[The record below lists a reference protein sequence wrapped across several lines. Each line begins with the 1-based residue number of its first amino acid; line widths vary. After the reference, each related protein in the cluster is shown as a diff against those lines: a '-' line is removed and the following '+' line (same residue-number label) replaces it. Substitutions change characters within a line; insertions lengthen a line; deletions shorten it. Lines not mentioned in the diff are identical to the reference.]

1 VERWIRGSASATPG
15 AGIDTVGWDTVAVTT
30 RLRECWSAIRYLVV
44 GAGTGLLSMLALAG
58 LFAVLLLCPLGIGI
72 PALAP
77 AIRLARLPVGVD
89 RRQAA
94 CHLGEPI
101 PEPYRDGSP
110 LKDPATRRD
119 LGWLAIQAATGSFLG
134 ALAFGLPLGALQQ
147 VVTAFVWPAVP
158 GGIEAS
164 LGLVVNSWPMA
175 ALTVLT
181 GVAMA
186 ALSLLLPRVARWKAR
201 IAQRLLAPAPGVV
214 LADRVAEL
222 TATRAAAL
230 EAHGAELRR
239 IERDLHDGTQA
250 RIAAVVLQ
258 LGIAGQLY
266 DRDPATA
273 RDLLVK
279 AQDTATD
286 ALAEL
291 RTVVRSIYPPL
302 LSERGL
308 PGALRALAERSP
320 VPAAVDVE
328 YETGRPA
335 AVEAA
340 AYFVVAEA
348 LANVTKH
355 ADASQVDIT
364 LGGTASVLRLD
375 IHDDGRGG
383 ADESRGSGLA
393 GIRRRAEA
401 FDGTLTL
408 TSPPGGPTVL
418 RVELPCGS

>member
-1 VERWIRGSASATPG
+1 MEGWIRGSASTTTG
-15 AGIDTVGWDTVAVTT
+15 VGWDTVGVTT
-30 RLRECWSAIRYLVV
+30 RLRECWSAARYLVV
-44 GAGTGLLSMLALAG
+44 GAGTSLLSIFALAG
-58 LFAVLLLCPLGIGI
+58 LFAVLLLCPFGVGI
-72 PALAP
+72 PSLAP
-77 AIRLARLPVGVD
+77 AIKLSRWPVRVD
-89 RRQAA
+89 RRRAA
-94 CHLGEPI
+94 RKLGEAI

-119 LGWLAIQAATGSFLG
+119 LAWLAIHAATGLILG
-134 ALAFGLPLGALQQ
+134 SLAFGLPLGAVQQ
-147 VVTAFVWPAVP
+147 VVTVLIWPVVP
-158 GGIEAS
+158 GGIEGS
-164 LGLVVNSWPMA
+164 LGIMVNSWPSAGLDFLVAAGMA
-175 ALTVLT
+175 AAT
-181 GVAMA
+181 
-186 ALSLLLPRVARWKAR
+186 LLLPRAARWQAR
-201 IAQRLLAPAPGVV
+201 TAQKLLRPAPGVV

-266 DRDPATA
+266 DRDPDTV

-308 PGALRALAERSP
+308 AGAVRALAERTP
-320 VPAAVDVE
+320 VPTAVTVE

-340 AYFVVAEA
+340 AYFVVAEV

-355 ADASQVDIT
+355 ADASQVDIV
-364 LGGTASVLRLD
+364 LGGTASLLRLE
-375 IHDDGRGG
+375 IRDDGRGG
-383 ADESRGSGLA
+383 ADERRGSGIA

>member
-1 VERWIRGSASATPG
+1 
-15 AGIDTVGWDTVAVTT
+15 
-30 RLRECWSAIRYLVV
+30 LRECWSAVRYLVV
-44 GAGTGLLSMLALAG
+44 GAGTSLLSIFALAG
-58 LFAVLLLCPLGIGI
+58 LFAVLLLCPFGVGI
-72 PALAP
+72 PSLAP
-77 AIRLARLPVGVD
+77 AIRLSRWPVRVD

-94 CHLGEPI
+94 RHLGAPI

-119 LGWLAIQAATGSFLG
+119 LAWLAIHAATGTILG

-147 VVTAFVWPAVP
+147 VLTALVWPLVP
-158 GGIEAS
+158 GGIEGS

-175 ALTVLT
+175 AVSVLT
-181 GVAMA
+181 GVAMVA
-186 ALSLLLPRVARWKAR
+186 VSLLLPRVARWKAR
-201 IAQRLLAPAPGVV
+201 TAQRLLKPAPGVV

-266 DRDPATA
+266 DRDPATV

-291 RTVVRSIYPPL
+291 RTVVRSIHPPL

-308 PGALRALAERSP
+308 AGAVRALAERSP
-320 VPAAVDVE
+320 VPADVDVRSE
-328 YETGRPA
+328 AGRPA

-355 ADASQVDIT
+355 ADASRVGIT
-364 LGGTASVLRLD
+364 LDGTANLLCLEVR
-375 IHDDGRGG
+375 DDGRGG
-383 ADESRGSGLA
+383 ADEFRGSGLA

>member
-1 VERWIRGSASATPG
+1 MKS
-15 AGIDTVGWDTVAVTT
+15 
-30 RLRECWSAIRYLVV
+30 RLRVWWSAIRYLVV
-44 GAGTGLLSMLALAG
+44 GAGTSVLSILALAG
-58 LFAVLLLCPLGIGI
+58 LFGVLLLCPFGVGI
-72 PALAP
+72 PSLAP
-77 AIRLARLPVGVD
+77 AIRLSRWPVGVD
-89 RRQAA
+89 RRRAA
-94 CHLGEPI
+94 RRLGEAI

-119 LGWLAIQAATGSFLG
+119 LAWLAIHAATGMLLG
-134 ALAFGLPLGALQQ
+134 SMAFGLPLGVVQQ
-147 VVTAFVWPAVP
+147 VVTLVAWPAA
-158 GGIEAS
+158 GGIEGS
-164 LGLVVNSWPMA
+164 LGFVVDSWPRA
-175 ALTVLT
+175 GLTLLAGIAFAGLT
-181 GVAMA
+181 
-186 ALSLLLPRVARWKAR
+186 LLLPRAARWQAR
-201 IAQRLLAPAPGVV
+201 TARKLLRPAPGVV

-266 DRDPATA
+266 DRDPDTV

-308 PGALRALAERSP
+308 TGAVRALAEHCP
-320 VPAAVDVE
+320 VPTAVHVE
-328 YETGRPA
+328 YETHRPA

-340 AYFVVAEA
+340 AYFVVAEV

-355 ADASQVDIT
+355 ADASTVDIT
-364 LGGTASVLRLD
+364 LGGTASLLSLR
-375 IHDDGRGG
+375 IRDDGRGG
-383 ADESRGSGLA
+383 ADERRGSGLS

>member
-1 VERWIRGSASATPG
+1 M
-15 AGIDTVGWDTVAVTT
+15 TT
-30 RLRECWSAIRYLVV
+30 RLRECWSAARYLVV
-44 GAGTGLLSMLALAG
+44 GAGTSLLSMLALTG
-58 LFAVLLLCPLGIGI
+58 LFAVLLLCPFGVGI
-72 PALAP
+72 PSLAP
-77 AIRLARLPVGVD
+77 AVRLARRPVGID
-89 RRQAA
+89 RRRAA
-94 CHLGEPI
+94 RRLGEPI

-119 LGWLAIQAATGSFLG
+119 LAWLAIHAATGMFLG
-134 ALAFGLPLGALQQ
+134 ALAIGLPLGAVQQ
-147 VVTAFVWPAVP
+147 FVTVIIWPAVP
-158 GGIEAS
+158 GGLEGS
-164 LGLVVNSWPMA
+164 LGIMVNSWPRA
-175 ALTVLT
+175 ALDLL
-181 GVAMA
+181 VAA
-186 ALSLLLPRVARWKAR
+186 AMVAGALQLPRLARWQAR
-201 IAQRLLAPAPGVV
+201 TARKLLAPAPGVV

-258 LGIAGQLY
+258 LGIADQLY
-266 DRDPATA
+266 ERDPAAA

-291 RTVVRSIYPPL
+291 RTVVRSIHPPL

-308 PGALRALAERSP
+308 AGAVRALAEHSP
-320 VPAAVDVE
+320 VPAVVDVE
-328 YETGRPA
+328 DGSGRPA

-355 ADASQVDIT
+355 ADASRVDIR
-364 LGGTASVLRLD
+364 LGGTDSLLRLE
-375 IHDDGRGG
+375 IRDDGRGG
-383 ADESRGSGLA
+383 ADESHGSGLA

>member
-1 VERWIRGSASATPG
+1 
-15 AGIDTVGWDTVAVTT
+15 VTT
-30 RLRECWSAIRYLVV
+30 RLRACWSAVRYLVT
-44 GAGTGLLSMLALAG
+44 GAATSLLSIFALIGLLV
-58 LFAVLLLCPLGIGI
+58 VLVLCPFGIGI
-72 PALAP
+72 PSVAP
-77 AIRLARLPVGVD
+77 AIRLSRRVVGLD
-89 RRQAA
+89 RRRAA
-94 CHLGEPI
+94 HALGEPI
-101 PEPYRDGSP
+101 PEPYRDGNP
-110 LKDPATRRD
+110 VTDPATRRD
-119 LGWLAIQAATGSFLG
+119 LAWLAIHAATGLLLG
-134 ALAFGLPLGALQQ
+134 ALAFGLPVGAVQQ

-164 LGLVVNSWPMA
+164 MGIVVHSWPTA
-175 ALTVLT
+175 GLAVLS
-181 GVAMA
+181 GIAMA
-186 ALSLLLPRVARWKAR
+186 AVTLLLAPVVARWQAR
-201 IAQRLLAPAPGVV
+201 TARSLLKPGPGVV

-266 DRDPATA
+266 ERDPDTV
-273 RDLLVK
+273 RELLVK

-308 PGALRALAERSP
+308 AGAVRALGERSP
-320 VPAAVDVE
+320 VPVALTVE
-328 YETGRPA
+328 NDSGRPA

-355 ADASQVDIT
+355 ADASKIEIT
-364 LGGTASVLRLD
+364 LGGPAGLLSID
-375 IHDDGRGG
+375 IRDDGRGG
-383 ADESRGSGLA
+383 AEEAAGSGLA

-408 TSPPGGPTVL
+408 TSPPGGPTEL

>member
-1 VERWIRGSASATPG
+1 M
-15 AGIDTVGWDTVAVTT
+15 VGWDTAVVTI
-30 RLRECWSAIRYLVV
+30 RLRECWSAVRYLVI
-44 GAGTGLLSMLALAG
+44 GAGTSLLSLLALAG
-58 LFAVLLLCPLGIGI
+58 LFAVLLLCPFGVGI
-72 PALAP
+72 PSLAP

-89 RRQAA
+89 RRRAA
-94 CHLGEPI
+94 RRLGEPI
-101 PEPYRDGSP
+101 PEPYRAGSP

-119 LGWLAIQAATGSFLG
+119 LAWLAIHAATGMLVG
-134 ALAFGLPLGALQQ
+134 ALAFGLPLGAVQQ
-147 VVTAFVWPAVP
+147 VITAFAWPAVP
-158 GGIEAS
+158 GGIEGS
-164 LGLVVNSWPMA
+164 LGIMVNSWPRA
-175 ALTVLT
+175 ALTLV
-181 GVAMA
+181 VAA
-186 ALSLLLPRVARWKAR
+186 AMVAAGLQLPRVARWQAR
-201 IAQRLLAPAPGVV
+201 TARKLLAPAPGVV

-239 IERDLHDGTQA
+239 IERDLHDGMQA

-291 RTVVRSIYPPL
+291 RTVVRSIHPPL

-308 PGALRALAERSP
+308 AGAVRALAERCP
-320 VPAAVDVE
+320 VPAAVDVRSE
-328 YETGRPA
+328 AGRPA

-355 ADASQVDIT
+355 ADASRVDIT
-364 LGGTASVLRLD
+364 LGGTASLLCLEIR
-375 IHDDGRGG
+375 DDGRGG
-383 ADESRGSGLA
+383 ADEAGGSGLA

>member
-1 VERWIRGSASATPG
+1 M
-15 AGIDTVGWDTVAVTT
+15 TT
-30 RLRECWSAIRYLVV
+30 RLRECWSAVRYLVV
-44 GAGTGLLSMLALAG
+44 GAGTSLLSLFALAG
-58 LFAVLLLCPLGIGI
+58 LFAVLLLCPFGVGI
-72 PALAP
+72 PSLAP
-77 AIRLARLPVGVD
+77 AIRLARWPVGFD
-89 RRQAA
+89 RRRAA
-94 CHLGEPI
+94 RALGEPI

-110 LKDPATRRD
+110 VKDPATRRD
-119 LGWLAIQAATGSFLG
+119 LAWLAIHAATGLIIG
-134 ALAFGLPLGALQQ
+134 ALAFGLPLGAVQQ
-147 VVTAFVWPAVP
+147 VITVLIWPLVP
-158 GGIEAS
+158 GGIEGS
-164 LGLVVNSWPMA
+164 LGIVVDSWPRAGLDLLVA
-175 ALTVLT
+175 AAM
-181 GVAMA
+181 VAA
-186 ALSLLLPRVARWKAR
+186 TLQLPRVARWRAR
-201 IAQRLLAPAPGVV
+201 TARKLLAPAPGVV

-308 PGALRALAERSP
+308 AGAVRALAERSP
-320 VPAAVDVE
+320 VPVDVTVE

-340 AYFVVAEA
+340 AYFVVAEV

-355 ADASQVDIT
+355 ANASQVDLT
-364 LGGTASVLRLD
+364 LGGTASLLCLEIR
-375 IHDDGRGG
+375 DDGRGG

>member
-1 VERWIRGSASATPG
+1 M
-15 AGIDTVGWDTVAVTT
+15 TT
-30 RLRECWSAIRYLVV
+30 RLRQCWSAVRYLVV
-44 GAGTGLLSMLALAG
+44 GAGTSMLSLFALFG
-58 LFAVLLLCPLGIGI
+58 LFAVLLLCPFGVGI
-72 PALAP
+72 PSVVP
-77 AIRLARLPVGVD
+77 MIRLSRWPVRAERRRAARK
-89 RRQAA
+89 
-94 CHLGEPI
+94 LGEPI

-119 LGWLAIQAATGSFLG
+119 LAWLALHAATGTIIG
-134 ALAFGLPLGALQQ
+134 VLAFGLPLGAVQQ
-147 VVTAFVWPAVP
+147 VITSFVWPLVP
-158 GGIEAS
+158 GGIEGS
-164 LGLVVNSWPMA
+164 VGIVVNSWPRAGLDLLVA
-175 ALTVLT
+175 AAM
-181 GVAMA
+181 VAA
-186 ALSLLLPRVARWKAR
+186 TLQLPRVARWQAR
-201 IAQRLLAPAPGVV
+201 TARKLLAPAPGVV

-308 PGALRALAERSP
+308 AGAVRALAERSP
-320 VPAAVDVE
+320 VPVAVDVE
-328 YETGRPA
+328 YEPGRPA

-355 ADASQVDIT
+355 ADASRVDIT
-364 LGGTASVLRLD
+364 LGGTASLLRLE
-375 IHDDGRGG
+375 IRDDGRGG
-383 ADESRGSGLA
+383 ADEYRGSGLA

>member
-1 VERWIRGSASATPG
+1 MRGSASTTPG
-15 AGIDTVGWDTVAVTT
+15 VGWDTVAVTT
-30 RLRECWSAIRYLVV
+30 RLRECWSAVRYLVV
-44 GAGTGLLSMLALAG
+44 GAGTSLLSMFALTG
-58 LFAVLLLCPLGIGI
+58 LFAVVLLCPFGIGI
-72 PALAP
+72 PSLAP
-77 AIRLARLPVGVD
+77 MIRLSRWPVGVD

-94 CHLGEPI
+94 RHLGEPI

-119 LGWLAIQAATGSFLG
+119 LAWLGLHAATGTILG
-134 ALAFGLPLGALQQ
+134 VLSFGLPVSALQQ
-147 VVTAFVWPAVP
+147 FVFAVVWPWVP
-158 GGIEAS
+158 GGIEGQ
-164 LGLVVNSWPMA
+164 LGVVVNSWPTA
-175 ALTVLT
+175 GLSVLS
-181 GVAMA
+181 GVAML
-186 ALSLLLPRVARWKAR
+186 ALFLLMPRIARWKAGLAR
-201 IAQRLLAPAPGVV
+201 RLLRPAPGVV

-308 PGALRALAERSP
+308 AGAVRALAERCP

-328 YETGRPA
+328 YEAGRPA

-355 ADASQVDIT
+355 ADASKVDIR
-364 LGGTASVLRLD
+364 LGGTASLLYLEIR
-375 IHDDGRGG
+375 DDGRGG
-383 ADESRGSGLA
+383 AVESDGSGLA

>member
-1 VERWIRGSASATPG
+1 M
-15 AGIDTVGWDTVAVTT
+15 TT
-30 RLRECWSAIRYLVV
+30 RVRACWSAVRYLLV
-44 GAGTGLLSMLALAG
+44 GAATSMLSIFALLG
-58 LFAVLLLCPLGIGI
+58 LFVVLVLCPFGIGI
-72 PALAP
+72 PSVAP
-77 AIRLARLPVGVD
+77 AIRLSRKVVGFD
-89 RRQAA
+89 RRRAA
-94 CHLGEPI
+94 RALGEPI
-101 PEPYRDGSP
+101 PEPYRDGNP
-110 LKDPATRRD
+110 LTDPATRRD
-119 LGWLAIQAATGSFLG
+119 VAWLALHAATGLVLG
-134 ALAFGLPLGALQQ
+134 ALAFGLPIGAVQQ

-164 LGLVVNSWPMA
+164 MGIVVHSWPTA
-175 ALTVLT
+175 GLAVLS
-181 GVAMA
+181 GIAMA
-186 ALSLLLPRVARWKAR
+186 AVTLLLAPPVARWQAR
-201 IAQRLLAPAPGVV
+201 TARSLLKPGPGVV

-266 DRDPATA
+266 ERDPETV

-308 PGALRALAERSP
+308 AGAVRALGERSP
-320 VPAAVDVE
+320 VPVALTVE
-328 YETGRPA
+328 NDAGRPA

-355 ADASQVDIT
+355 ADASKIEIT
-364 LGGTASVLRLD
+364 LGGTAGLLSID
-375 IHDDGRGG
+375 IRDDGRGG
-383 ADESRGSGLA
+383 AEEAAGSGLA

-408 TSPPGGPTVL
+408 TSPPGGPTEL

>member
-1 VERWIRGSASATPG
+1 
-15 AGIDTVGWDTVAVTT
+15 VTT
-30 RLRECWSAIRYLVV
+30 RLRECWSAVRYLAV
-44 GAGTGLLSMLALAG
+44 GAGTSMLSLFALAS
-58 LFAVLLLCPLGIGI
+58 LFAVLLLCPFGVGI
-72 PALAP
+72 PSLPP
-77 AIRLARLPVGVD
+77 AIRLSRLPVGID
-89 RRQAA
+89 RRRAA
-94 CHLGEPI
+94 KKLGEPI

-119 LGWLAIQAATGSFLG
+119 LAWLALHAATGTIIG
-134 ALAFGLPLGALQQ
+134 ALAVGLPLGAVQQ
-147 VVTAFVWPAVP
+147 VVTAFAWPAVP
-158 GGIEAS
+158 GGIEGSA
-164 LGLVVNSWPMA
+164 GLLVNSWPRA
-175 ALTVLT
+175 ALTLLI
-181 GVAMA
+181 GAAMA
-186 ALSLLLPRVARWKAR
+186 AATLLLPRVARWQAR
-201 IAQRLLAPAPGVV
+201 TAQKLLRPAPGVV
-214 LADRVAEL
+214 LADRIAEL

-258 LGIAGQLY
+258 LGVADQLY
-266 DRDPATA
+266 DRDPGAA
-273 RDLLVK
+273 RELLVK

-291 RTVVRSIYPPL
+291 RTVVRSIHPPL

-308 PGALRALAERSP
+308 AGAVRALAERCP
-320 VPAAVDVE
+320 VPATVDVAS
-328 YETGRPA
+328 ETGRPA

-355 ADASQVDIT
+355 ADASRVDIT
-364 LGGTASVLRLD
+364 LGGTSSLLCLEIR
-375 IHDDGRGG
+375 DDGRGG
-383 ADESRGSGLA
+383 AGESPGSGLA

>member
-1 VERWIRGSASATPG
+1 M
-15 AGIDTVGWDTVAVTT
+15 TT
-30 RLRECWSAIRYLVV
+30 RLRQCWSAVRYLAV
-44 GAGTGLLSMLALAG
+44 GAGTSLLSIFALTLLA
-58 LFAVLLLCPLGIGI
+58 AVLLLCPFGVGI
-72 PALAP
+72 PSLAP
-77 AIRLARLPVGVD
+77 ALRLARRPVALD
-89 RRQAA
+89 RRRAA
-94 CHLGEPI
+94 RELGEPI

-119 LGWLAIQAATGSFLG
+119 LAWLAIHAATGMLLG
-134 ALAFGLPLGALQQ
+134 ALAVGLPLGVVQQ
-147 VVTAFVWPAVP
+147 VVTAVVWPAVP
-158 GGIEAS
+158 GGIEGS
-164 LGLVVNSWPMA
+164 LGQQVNSWPMA
-175 ALTVLT
+175 ALTLLV
-181 GVAMA
+181 GAAMA
-186 ALSLLLPRVARWKAR
+186 ALTLLLPWAARWQAR
-201 IAQRLLAPAPGVV
+201 TAWRLLTPAPGVV

-258 LGIAGQLY
+258 LGIADQLY
-266 DRDPATA
+266 ERDPAAA
-273 RDLLVK
+273 RELLVK

-291 RTVVRSIYPPL
+291 RTVVRSIHPPL

-308 PGALRALAERSP
+308 AGAVRALAERCP

-328 YETGRPA
+328 HETGRPA

-355 ADASQVDIT
+355 AGASQVDIT
-364 LGGTASVLRLD
+364 LGGTDSVLFLEIR
-375 IHDDGRGG
+375 DDGHGG
-383 ADESRGSGLA
+383 AEESGGSGLA

-401 FDGTLTL
+401 FDGTLKL

>member
-1 VERWIRGSASATPG
+1 
-15 AGIDTVGWDTVAVTT
+15 VTT
-30 RLRECWSAIRYLVV
+30 RLRTCWSAVRFLVV
-44 GAGTGLLSMLALAG
+44 GAATSMLSIFALIGLLV
-58 LFAVLLLCPLGIGI
+58 VLLLCPFGVGI
-72 PALAP
+72 PSVAP
-77 AIRLARLPVGVD
+77 AIRLSRRVVGLD
-89 RRQAA
+89 RRRAA
-94 CHLGEPI
+94 RRLGEPI

-119 LGWLAIQAATGSFLG
+119 LAWLAIHAATGMFLG
-134 ALAFGLPLGALQQ
+134 SLAFGLPLGVVQQ
-147 VVTAFVWPAVP
+147 VVTAFAWPAVP
-158 GGIEAS
+158 GGIEGS
-164 LGLVVNSWPMA
+164 VGIVVNSWPRA
-175 ALTVLT
+175 ALTLLV
-181 GVAMA
+181 GAAFA
-186 ALSLLLPRVARWKAR
+186 ALTLLLPRLARWQAR
-201 IAQRLLAPAPGVV
+201 TARRLLAPAPGVV

-258 LGIAGQLY
+258 LGIAGQLSE
-266 DRDPATA
+266 RDPKAA
-273 RDLLVK
+273 QELLVK

-308 PGALRALAERSP
+308 AGAVGALGERSP
-320 VPAAVDVE
+320 VPVVLTVENDV
-328 YETGRPA
+328 GRPA

-355 ADASQVDIT
+355 ADASKIEIT
-364 LGGTASVLRLD
+364 LRGTAGLLRID
-375 IHDDGRGG
+375 IRDDGRGG
-383 ADESRGSGLA
+383 AEEAGGSGLA

-408 TSPPGGPTVL
+408 TSPPGGPTEL

>member
-1 VERWIRGSASATPG
+1 M
-15 AGIDTVGWDTVAVTT
+15 TT
-30 RLRECWSAIRYLVV
+30 RLRECWSAVRYLVV
-44 GAGTGLLSMLALAG
+44 GAGTSLLSMLALAG
-58 LFAVLLLCPLGIGI
+58 LFAVLLLCPFGVGI
-72 PALAP
+72 PSLAP
-77 AIRLARLPVGVD
+77 AIRLARRPVGID

-94 CHLGEPI
+94 RHLGEPI

-119 LGWLAIQAATGSFLG
+119 LAWLALHAATGTIMG
-134 ALAFGLPLGALQQ
+134 ALAFGLPVAAVEQ
-147 VVTAFVWPAVP
+147 VVFAFLWPAVP
-158 GGIEAS
+158 GGIEGS
-164 LGLVVNSWPMA
+164 FGLVVDSWPMA
-175 ALTVLT
+175 ALSVLT

-186 ALSLLLPRVARWKAR
+186 AVSLLLPRVARWKAR
-201 IAQRLLAPAPGVV
+201 TAKRLLEPAPGVV

-258 LGIAGQLY
+258 LGLADQLY
-266 DRDPATA
+266 ERDPATA

-291 RTVVRSIYPPL
+291 RTVVRSIHPPL

-308 PGALRALAERSP
+308 AGAVRALAERSP

-328 YETGRPA
+328 DETGRPA

-355 ADASQVDIT
+355 ADASRVDIT
-364 LGGTASVLRLD
+364 LGGTPSVLRLE
-375 IHDDGRGG
+375 IRDDGRGG
-383 ADESRGSGLA
+383 ADESGGSGLA

-401 FDGTLTL
+401 FDGTLTV

>member
-1 VERWIRGSASATPG
+1 M
-15 AGIDTVGWDTVAVTT
+15 TT
-30 RLRECWSAIRYLVV
+30 RLRKVWSAVRYLVV
-44 GAGTGLLSMLALAG
+44 GAGTSMLSLFALVG
-58 LFAVLLLCPLGIGI
+58 LFAVLLLCPFGVGI
-72 PALAP
+72 PSLAP
-77 AIRLARLPVGVD
+77 ATRLARWPVGID
-89 RRQAA
+89 RRRAA
-94 CHLGEPI
+94 RRLGEAI

-119 LGWLAIQAATGSFLG
+119 LAWLAIHAVTGLVVG
-134 ALAFGLPLGALQQ
+134 ALAIGLPLGAVQQ
-147 VVTAFVWPAVP
+147 VVTAVVWPAVP
-158 GGIEAS
+158 GGIQGS
-164 LGLVVNSWPMA
+164 LGIVVNSWPTA
-175 ALTVLT
+175 ALGVLS

-186 ALSLLLPRVARWKAR
+186 AVTLVAPRVARWQAR
-201 IAQRLLAPAPGVV
+201 TARRLLAPGPGTV

-266 DRDPATA
+266 ERDPETV

-308 PGALRALAERSP
+308 TGAARALAEHCP
-320 VPAAVDVE
+320 VPATVTVE

-340 AYFVVAEA
+340 AYFVVAEV

-355 ADASQVDIT
+355 AGASEVDIT
-364 LGGTASVLRLD
+364 IGGTASVLCLQIR
-375 IHDDGRGG
+375 DDGHGG

>member
-1 VERWIRGSASATPG
+1 M
-15 AGIDTVGWDTVAVTT
+15 TT
-30 RLRECWSAIRYLVV
+30 RLRECWSAARYLLV
-44 GAGTGLLSMLALAG
+44 GAGTSLLSIFALVGLL
-58 LFAVLLLCPLGIGI
+58 AVLLLCPFGVGI
-72 PALAP
+72 PSLAP
-77 AIRLARLPVGVD
+77 AIKLARRPVGID
-89 RRQAA
+89 RRRAA
-94 CHLGEPI
+94 RRLGEAI

-119 LGWLAIQAATGSFLG
+119 LAWLAIHAATGMLLG
-134 ALAFGLPLGALQQ
+134 AVAIGLPLGAVQQ
-147 VVTAFVWPAVP
+147 FVTAFVWPAVP
-158 GGIEAS
+158 GGLEGS
-164 LGLVVNSWPMA
+164 LGIVVTSWPTA
-175 ALTVLT
+175 ALCFVS
-181 GVAMA
+181 GIAMA
-186 ALSLLLPRVARWKAR
+186 AAALVYPRVARWQAR
-201 IAQRLLAPAPGVV
+201 TAKRLLEPGPDAV

-266 DRDPATA
+266 DRDPATV

-308 PGALRALAERSP
+308 AGAVRALAERTP
-320 VPAAVDVE
+320 VPAAVTVE

-348 LANVTKH
+348 LANITKH
-355 ADASQVDIT
+355 ADASTVDIK
-364 LGGTASVLRLD
+364 LGGTASLLTLEIR
-375 IHDDGRGG
+375 DDGRGG
-383 ADESRGSGLA
+383 ADEQRGSGLA

>member
-1 VERWIRGSASATPG
+1 M
-15 AGIDTVGWDTVAVTT
+15 TT
-30 RLRECWSAIRYLVV
+30 RLRKVWSAVRYLVV
-44 GAGTGLLSMLALAG
+44 GAGTSMLSLFALVG
-58 LFAVLLLCPLGIGI
+58 LFAVLLLCPFGVGI
-72 PALAP
+72 PSLAP
-77 AIRLARLPVGVD
+77 AIRLSRWPVGID
-89 RRQAA
+89 RRRAA
-94 CHLGEPI
+94 RRLGEAI

-119 LGWLAIQAATGSFLG
+119 LAWLAIHAVTGLVVG
-134 ALAFGLPLGALQQ
+134 ALAIGLPLGAVQQ
-147 VVTAFVWPAVP
+147 VVTAVVWPAVP
-158 GGIEAS
+158 GGIEGS
-164 LGLVVNSWPMA
+164 LGIVVNSWPTA
-175 ALTVLT
+175 ALCVLS

-186 ALSLLLPRVARWKAR
+186 AVTLVAPRVAQWQAR
-201 IAQRLLAPAPGVV
+201 TARRLLAPGPGTV

-266 DRDPATA
+266 ERDPETV
-273 RDLLVK
+273 RELLVK

-308 PGALRALAERSP
+308 TGAARALAEHCP
-320 VPAAVDVE
+320 VPATVTVE

-340 AYFVVAEA
+340 AYFVVAEV

-355 ADASQVDIT
+355 AGASEVDIT
-364 LGGTASVLRLD
+364 IGGTASVLCLQIR
-375 IHDDGRGG
+375 DDGHGG

>member
-1 VERWIRGSASATPG
+1 M
-15 AGIDTVGWDTVAVTT
+15 TT
-30 RLRECWSAIRYLVV
+30 RLRECWSAVRYLVI
-44 GAGTGLLSMLALAG
+44 GAGTSLLSMLALTG
-58 LFAVLLLCPLGIGI
+58 LFAVLLLCPFGVGI

-77 AIRLARLPVGVD
+77 AIRLARRPVGVD

-94 CHLGEPI
+94 RHLGEPI

-110 LKDPATRRD
+110 VKDPATRRD
-119 LGWLAIQAATGSFLG
+119 LAWLALHAATGTLMG
-134 ALAFGLPLGALQQ
+134 AVAFGLPLGALQH
-147 VVTAFVWPAVP
+147 VVFAFVWPTVP
-158 GGIEAS
+158 GGLEGNF
-164 LGLVVNSWPMA
+164 GLVVDSWPMA
-175 ALTVLT
+175 AVSVLI

-186 ALSLLLPRVARWKAR
+186 AVSLLLPRVARWKAR
-201 IAQRLLAPAPGVV
+201 LARRLLSPAPGVV

-291 RTVVRSIYPPL
+291 RTVVRSIHPPL

-308 PGALRALAERSP
+308 AGAVRALAERSP
-320 VPAAVDVE
+320 VPVAVDVE
-328 YETGRPA
+328 TETHRPA

-355 ADASQVDIT
+355 ADASHVDIVV
-364 LGGTASVLRLD
+364 GGTASVLCLEIR
-375 IHDDGRGG
+375 DDGRGG
-383 ADESRGSGLA
+383 ATESGGSGLA

>member
-1 VERWIRGSASATPG
+1 MRGWIRGSASTTTA
-15 AGIDTVGWDTVAVTT
+15 VGWDTVAVTT
-30 RLRECWSAIRYLVV
+30 RLRECWSAARYLVV
-44 GAGTGLLSMLALAG
+44 GAGTSLLSIFALVG
-58 LFAVLLLCPLGIGI
+58 LFAVLLLCPVGVGI
-72 PALAP
+72 PSLAP
-77 AIRLARLPVGVD
+77 AIKLARWPVGVD
-89 RRQAA
+89 RRRAA
-94 CHLGEPI
+94 RRLGEAI

-119 LGWLAIQAATGSFLG
+119 LAWLAIHAATGLVLG
-134 ALAFGLPLGALQQ
+134 SLAIGLPIGAVQQ
-147 VVTAFVWPAVP
+147 VVTVIIWPAVP
-158 GGIEAS
+158 GGIEGS
-164 LGLVVNSWPMA
+164 LGIVVNSWPRA
-175 ALTVLT
+175 GLDFLIA
-181 GVAMA
+181 VAMA
-186 ALSLLLPRVARWKAR
+186 AATLLLPRAARWQAR
-201 IAQRLLAPAPGVV
+201 TARKLLRPAPGVV

-266 DRDPATA
+266 DRDPETV

-308 PGALRALAERSP
+308 AGAVRALAERTP
-320 VPAAVDVE
+320 VPTAVTVE

-340 AYFVVAEA
+340 AYFVVAEV

-355 ADASQVDIT
+355 ADASTVDIK
-364 LGGTASVLRLD
+364 LGGTPSLLTLEIR
-375 IHDDGRGG
+375 DDGRGG
-383 ADESRGSGLA
+383 ADERRGSGLA

>member
-1 VERWIRGSASATPG
+1 M
-15 AGIDTVGWDTVAVTT
+15 TT
-30 RLRECWSAIRYLVV
+30 RLRECWSAVRFLVV
-44 GAGTGLLSMLALAG
+44 GAGTSLLSMFALTG
-58 LFAVLLLCPLGIGI
+58 LFAVVLLCPFGIGI
-72 PALAP
+72 PSLAP
-77 AIRLARLPVGVD
+77 MIRLARRPVGVD
-89 RRQAA
+89 RRRAA
-94 CHLGEPI
+94 RRLGEPI
-101 PEPYRDGSP
+101 PEPYRDGHP

-119 LGWLAIQAATGSFLG
+119 LAWLAAHAATGLVIG
-134 ALAFGLPLGALQQ
+134 ALAFGLPIGAVQQ
-147 VVTAFVWPAVP
+147 VITVLIWPLVP
-158 GGIEAS
+158 GGIEGS
-164 LGLVVNSWPMA
+164 LGIVVDSWPRA
-175 ALTVLT
+175 ALDLLVAVAM
-181 GVAMA
+181 GVAT
-186 ALSLLLPRVARWKAR
+186 LQLPRVARWQAR
-201 IAQRLLAPAPGVV
+201 TARKLLAPAPGVV

-258 LGIAGQLY
+258 LGIADQLY
-266 DRDPATA
+266 DRDPETA

-291 RTVVRSIYPPL
+291 RTVVRSIHPPL

-308 PGALRALAERSP
+308 AGAVRALAERSP
-320 VPAAVDVE
+320 VPVAVDVE
-328 YETGRPA
+328 YEAGRPA

-364 LGGTASVLRLD
+364 LGGTASVVRLE
-375 IHDDGRGG
+375 IRDDGRGG
-383 ADESRGSGLA
+383 ADESGGSGLA

>member
-1 VERWIRGSASATPG
+1 
-15 AGIDTVGWDTVAVTT
+15 
-30 RLRECWSAIRYLVV
+30 
-44 GAGTGLLSMLALAG
+44 M
-58 LFAVLLLCPLGIGI
+58 LLLCPFGIGI
-72 PALAP
+72 PSLAP
-77 AIRLARLPVGVD
+77 AIRLARWPVGVD
-89 RRQAA
+89 RRRAA
-94 CHLGEPI
+94 RRLGEAI

-110 LKDPATRRD
+110 IKDPATRRD
-119 LGWLAIQAATGSFLG
+119 VAWLAIHAATGMFLG
-134 ALAFGLPLGALQQ
+134 SLAIGLPLGVVQQ
-147 VVTAFVWPAVP
+147 IVTAFVWPAVP
-158 GGIEAS
+158 GGIEGS
-164 LGLVVNSWPMA
+164 VGIVVNSWPRAGLTLLVGAAFA
-175 ALTVLT
+175 ALT
-181 GVAMA
+181 
-186 ALSLLLPRVARWKAR
+186 LLMPRLARWQAR
-201 IAQRLLAPAPGVV
+201 TARRLLAPAPGVV

-266 DRDPATA
+266 DRDPATV

-302 LSERGL
+302 LTERGL
-308 PGALRALAERSP
+308 AGAVRALGERSP
-320 VPAAVDVE
+320 VPVAVTVRVRNRPP
-328 YETGRPA
+328 GRGRGRR
-335 AVEAA
+335 V
-340 AYFVVAEA
+340 
-348 LANVTKH
+348 LRRRR
-355 ADASQVDIT
+355 DAGQRDQARRRVQVDIT
-364 LGGTASVLRLD
+364 LGGSSGVLELEIR
-375 IHDDGRGG
+375 DDGRGG

>member
-1 VERWIRGSASATPG
+1 VERWIRGSAST
-15 AGIDTVGWDTVAVTT
+15 TTRVGWNTGVVTT
-30 RLRECWSAIRYLVV
+30 RLRECWSAVRYLAV
-44 GAGTGLLSMLALAG
+44 GAGTSLLSIFALAG
-58 LFAVLLLCPLGIGI
+58 LFAVLLLCAVGVGI
-72 PALAP
+72 PSLAP
-77 AIRLARLPVGVD
+77 AIRLSRWPVAAD
-89 RRQAA
+89 RRRAA
-94 CHLGEPI
+94 RRLGEAI

-119 LGWLAIQAATGSFLG
+119 LAWLAIHAATGLFIGS
-134 ALAFGLPLGALQQ
+134 LAIGLPLGAVQQ

-164 LGLVVNSWPMA
+164 LGILVNSWPQA
-175 ALTVLT
+175 GLAVLSA
-181 GVAMA
+181 VAMLA
-186 ALSLLLPRVARWKAR
+186 ATLLLMPRLARWQAR
-201 IAQRLLAPAPGVV
+201 TAQRLLAPAPGVV

-266 DRDPATA
+266 DRDPATV

-308 PGALRALAERSP
+308 AGAVRALGERSP
-320 VPAAVDVE
+320 VPVTVTVE

-340 AYFVVAEA
+340 AYFVVAET

-355 ADASQVDIT
+355 ADASEVDVL
-364 LGGTASVLRLD
+364 LGGTTGVLRLE
-375 IHDDGRGG
+375 IRDDGRGG
-383 ADESRGSGLA
+383 ADETRGSGLA

-401 FDGTLTL
+401 FDGTMSL

>member
-1 VERWIRGSASATPG
+1 M
-15 AGIDTVGWDTVAVTT
+15 TT
-30 RLRECWSAIRYLVV
+30 RLRECWSAVRYLAV
-44 GAGTGLLSMLALAG
+44 GAGTSMLSIFALAG
-58 LFAVLLLCPLGIGI
+58 LFAVLLLCPFGVGI

-77 AIRLARLPVGVD
+77 AIQLARWPVGVD
-89 RRQAA
+89 RRRARA
-94 CHLGEPI
+94 LGEPI

-119 LGWLAIQAATGSFLG
+119 LAWLALHAATGMPAG
-134 ALAFGLPLGALQQ
+134 ALAVGLPLGVVQQ
-147 VVTAFVWPAVP
+147 VITAFAWPAVP
-158 GGIEAS
+158 GGIEGS
-164 LGLVVNSWPMA
+164 YGVVVNSWPLA
-175 ALTVLT
+175 ALTLVV
-181 GVAMA
+181 GAAMA
-186 ALSLLLPRVARWKAR
+186 AATLLLPRVARWQAR
-201 IAQRLLAPAPGVV
+201 TAQKLLKPAPGVV

-258 LGIAGQLY
+258 LGVADQLY
-266 DRDPATA
+266 DRDPAAA

-291 RTVVRSIYPPL
+291 RTVVRSIHPPL

-308 PGALRALAERSP
+308 AGAVRALAEQCP
-320 VPAAVDVE
+320 VPAAVDVASE
-328 YETGRPA
+328 AGRPA

-340 AYFVVAEA
+340 AYFVVAEV

-355 ADASQVDIT
+355 AEASRVDIT
-364 LGGTASVLRLD
+364 LGGTDSVLCLEIR
-375 IHDDGRGG
+375 DDGRGG

>member
-1 VERWIRGSASATPG
+1 M
-15 AGIDTVGWDTVAVTT
+15 TT
-30 RLRECWSAIRYLVV
+30 RLRACWSAVRYLVV
-44 GAGTGLLSMLALAG
+44 GAATSMLSIFALIGLLV
-58 LFAVLLLCPLGIGI
+58 VLVLCPFGIGI
-72 PALAP
+72 PSVAP
-77 AIRLARLPVGVD
+77 AIRLSRKVVGLD
-89 RRQAA
+89 RRRAA
-94 CHLGEPI
+94 RALGEPI
-101 PEPYRDGSP
+101 PEPYRDGNP
-110 LKDPATRRD
+110 VTDPATRRD
-119 LGWLAIQAATGSFLG
+119 VAWLALHAATGLLLG
-134 ALAFGLPLGALQQ
+134 SLAFGLPIGAVQQ

-164 LGLVVNSWPMA
+164 MGIVVHSWPTA
-175 ALTVLT
+175 GLAVLS
-181 GVAMA
+181 GIAMA
-186 ALSLLLPRVARWKAR
+186 AVTLLLAPRVARWQASTAR
-201 IAQRLLAPAPGVV
+201 SLLAPGPGVV

-258 LGIAGQLY
+258 LGIAGQLSE
-266 DRDPATA
+266 RDPKAA
-273 RDLLVK
+273 QELLVK

-308 PGALRALAERSP
+308 AGAVRALGERSP
-320 VPAAVDVE
+320 VPVALTVE
-328 YETGRPA
+328 NDSGRPA

-355 ADASQVDIT
+355 ANASNVEIT
-364 LGGTASVLRLD
+364 LGGTAGLLSID
-375 IHDDGRGG
+375 IRDDGRGG
-383 ADESRGSGLA
+383 AEEAGGSGLA

-408 TSPPGGPTVL
+408 TSPPGGPTEL

>member
-1 VERWIRGSASATPG
+1 M
-15 AGIDTVGWDTVAVTT
+15 TT
-30 RLRECWSAIRYLVV
+30 RLRECWSAVRYLVI
-44 GAGTGLLSMLALAG
+44 GAGTSMLSMFALVG
-58 LFAVLLLCPLGIGI
+58 LFAVLLLCPFGIGI
-72 PALAP
+72 PSLTP
-77 AIRLARLPVGVD
+77 MIRLSRLPVGLD
-89 RRQAA
+89 RRRAA
-94 CHLGEPI
+94 RKLGEPI

-110 LKDPATRRD
+110 LRDPATRRD
-119 LGWLAIQAATGSFLG
+119 LAWLLLHAATGMVIG
-134 ALAFGLPLGALQQ
+134 ALAFGLPLGAVQQ
-147 VVTAFVWPAVP
+147 VITSFVWPLVP
-158 GGIEAS
+158 GGIEGS
-164 LGLVVNSWPMA
+164 VGIVVDSWPKAGLDLLVA
-175 ALTVLT
+175 AAM
-181 GVAMA
+181 VAA
-186 ALSLLLPRVARWKAR
+186 TLQLPRVARWQAR
-201 IAQRLLAPAPGVV
+201 TARKLLAPAPGVV

-266 DRDPATA
+266 DRDPVTA

-308 PGALRALAERSP
+308 AGAVRALAERSP
-320 VPAAVDVE
+320 VPVAVDVA

-340 AYFVVAEA
+340 AYFVVAEV

-355 ADASQVDIT
+355 ADASQVDVV
-364 LGGTASVLRLD
+364 LGGTASLLCLEIR
-375 IHDDGRGG
+375 DDGRGG

-408 TSPPGGPTVL
+408 TSPHGGPTVL

>member
-1 VERWIRGSASATPG
+1 M
-15 AGIDTVGWDTVAVTT
+15 TT
-30 RLRECWSAIRYLVV
+30 RLRKCWSAARYLVV
-44 GAGTGLLSMLALAG
+44 GAGTSMLSIFALAG
-58 LFAVLLLCPLGIGI
+58 LFAVLLLCPFGVGI
-72 PALAP
+72 PSLAP
-77 AIRLARLPVGVD
+77 AIRLSRWPVNVD
-89 RRQAA
+89 RRRAA
-94 CHLGEPI
+94 RLLDEAI

-119 LGWLAIQAATGSFLG
+119 LAWLAIHAATGLFIG
-134 ALAFGLPLGALQQ
+134 CLAIGLPLGAVQQ
-147 VVTAFVWPAVP
+147 VVTAIIWPAVP
-158 GGIEAS
+158 GGIEGS
-164 LGLVVNSWPMA
+164 LGIVVNSWPTA
-175 ALTVLT
+175 ALCVLS

-186 ALSLLLPRVARWKAR
+186 AVALLFPRVARWQAR
-201 IAQRLLAPAPGVV
+201 TAQRFLAPGPGTV
-214 LADRVAEL
+214 LADRVAKL

-266 DRDPATA
+266 DRDPDTV

-308 PGALRALAERSP
+308 AGAVRALAERTP
-320 VPAAVDVE
+320 VPTAVTVE

-340 AYFVVAEA
+340 AYFVVAEV

-355 ADASQVDIT
+355 ADASQVDIV
-364 LGGTASVLRLD
+364 LGGTVSLLRLQ
-375 IHDDGRGG
+375 IRDDGRGG

-408 TSPPGGPTVL
+408 TSPPGGPTEL

>member
-1 VERWIRGSASATPG
+1 MERWIGGSASTTTVVG
-15 AGIDTVGWDTVAVTT
+15 WETVGVTT
-30 RLRECWSAIRYLVV
+30 RLRQCWSAVRYLVV
-44 GAGTGLLSMLALAG
+44 GAGTSMLSLFALAG
-58 LFAVLLLCPLGIGI
+58 LFAVVLLCPFGVGI
-72 PALAP
+72 PSLVP
-77 AIRLARLPVGVD
+77 MIRLSRWPVRLD
-89 RRQAA
+89 RRRAA
-94 CHLGEPI
+94 RRLGEPI

-119 LGWLAIQAATGSFLG
+119 LAWLALHAATGTIIG
-134 ALAFGLPLGALQQ
+134 VLAFGLPLGAVQQ
-147 VVTAFVWPAVP
+147 VITSFVWPLVP
-158 GGIEAS
+158 GGIEGS
-164 LGLVVNSWPMA
+164 VGIVVDSWPRAGLDLLVA
-175 ALTVLT
+175 A
-181 GVAMA
+181 AMIA
-186 ALSLLLPRVARWKAR
+186 ATLQLPRVARWQAR
-201 IAQRLLAPAPGVV
+201 TARKLLAPAPGVV

-308 PGALRALAERSP
+308 AGAVRALAERSP
-320 VPAAVDVE
+320 VPVAVDVE
-328 YETGRPA
+328 YEAGRPA

-340 AYFVVAEA
+340 AYFVVAEV

-355 ADASQVDIT
+355 ADASQVDVT
-364 LGGTASVLRLD
+364 LGGTASLLRLE
-375 IHDDGRGG
+375 IRDDGRGG

-408 TSPPGGPTVL
+408 SSPPGGPTVL

>member
-1 VERWIRGSASATPG
+1 
-15 AGIDTVGWDTVAVTT
+15 
-30 RLRECWSAIRYLVV
+30 LRTCWSAVRFLVV
-44 GAGTGLLSMLALAG
+44 GAATSMLSIFALIGLLV
-58 LFAVLLLCPLGIGI
+58 VLLLCPFGVGI
-72 PALAP
+72 PSVAP
-77 AIRLARLPVGVD
+77 AIRLSRRVVGLD
-89 RRQAA
+89 RRRAA
-94 CHLGEPI
+94 RRLGEPI

-119 LGWLAIQAATGSFLG
+119 LAWLAIHAATGMFLG
-134 ALAFGLPLGALQQ
+134 SLAFGLPLGVVQQ
-147 VVTAFVWPAVP
+147 VVTAFAWPAVP
-158 GGIEAS
+158 GGIEGS
-164 LGLVVNSWPMA
+164 VGIVVNSWPRA
-175 ALTVLT
+175 ALTLLV
-181 GVAMA
+181 GAAFA
-186 ALSLLLPRVARWKAR
+186 ALTLLLPRLARWQAR
-201 IAQRLLAPAPGVV
+201 TARRLLAPAPGVV

-258 LGIAGQLY
+258 LGIAGQLSE
-266 DRDPATA
+266 RDPKAA
-273 RDLLVK
+273 QELLVK

-308 PGALRALAERSP
+308 AGAVGALGERSP
-320 VPAAVDVE
+320 VPVVLTVENDV
-328 YETGRPA
+328 GRPA

-355 ADASQVDIT
+355 ADASKIEIT
-364 LGGTASVLRLD
+364 LGGTAGLLR
-375 IHDDGRGG
+375 IGIRDDGRGG
-383 ADESRGSGLA
+383 AEEAGGSGLA

-408 TSPPGGPTVL
+408 TSPPGGPTEL